1 MEIYNRFFIHSSCS
15 SMASIDLTKS
25 WWKACL
31 CLTQPFRDLKHFSQ
45 SEHLNWGS
53 FSWHSSCCLRSEV
66 RANFLPHW
74 EHSKGLSLLQVEPLM
89 SVFFYQKIGNVLCL
103 FVCSRVGSPCG
114 PLRPTL
120 VLLPEGHSRIGWIP
134 LSHELPLCYRSIL
147 GA

>member
-89 SVFFYQKIGNVLCL
+89 SVFFYQKNRNVLCF
-103 FVCSRVGSPCG
+103 FVCSRVRSRWGLWG
-114 PLRPTL
+114 PLLSFCLTVVTAYLQNFLTL
-120 VLLPEGHSRIGWIP
+120 QTPSVL
-134 LSHELPLCYRSIL
+134 
-147 GA
+147 